1 MSDFERRLQE
11 RIGSHRQERAAAGAS
26 LFGASGTE
34 MPPPDL
40 GDAPFEDAIA
50 AYDDW
55 IEQRIRAWRGEETAV
70 PETPELLLPALPT
83 TGGSASGA
91 LPEPQAARSSHQGRM
106 QPITRLEEMD
116 AFVRYAFAFDEFL
129 ADLQI
134 VFPPI
139 EACATLE
146 NFAEALARAVPEL
159 RPSMPRWLNEARQH
173 PAKHLPGSPLCAPA
187 QHIAGKGTYL
197 NLARLELNV
206 RSAAPEYER
215 LKAAVRAVAAER
227 WGHGFI
233 EQTTAWGS
241 DICSPEL
248 GQIHLLRRLGV
259 DPSPTNPI
267 TAAIAER
274 ESVLAESALFTSA
287 GWAAWIGDY
296 LAHRV
301 RAPEGSEPPQGV
313 SRLTLSQ
320 IWEALKRLSHL
331 IPLETW
337 AQILGAPILGLDRLY
352 DSISETL
359 RWLFM
364 TTSWEG
370 KMTNRYTR
378 RMQRITLTLEPLAQ
392 QHLNFSLQRALSHIT
407 LNKVEAHLGPML
419 VPYAVLLAA
428 NLDFHEEES
437 AERIHVWLEEDV
449 WQNVDARLIMLTK
462 LDRSVKHNVTTLMS
476 TAVHVLGL
484 TPLEG
489 MRWT

>member
-26 LFGASGTE
+26 LFGAAGTE

-55 IEQRIRAWRGEETAV
+55 VERRIRAWRGEEATE
-70 PETPELLLPALPT
+70 PEASEPLPT
-83 TGGSASGA
+83 PPAGKPASGR

-106 QPITRLEEMD
+106 RPITHLEEMD
-116 AFVRYAFAFDEFL
+116 AFVRYAFAFDEFI

-134 VFPPI
+134 AFPPI

-159 RPSMPRWLNEARQH
+159 RPSMPRWLNEVRQH
-173 PAKHLPGSPLCAPA
+173 PVERLPGNPLCAPA
-187 QHIAGKGTYL
+187 HHIAGAGTYL
-197 NLARLELNV
+197 NLARLELQ
-206 RSAAPEYER
+206 AYTPTPDYER
-215 LKAAVRAVAAER
+215 LKEAIRATGAAR
-227 WGHGFI
+227 WGYGFI
-233 EQTTAWGS
+233 EQYTAWGR
-241 DICSPEL
+241 DIRSPDL
-248 GQIHLLRRLGV
+248 AQIHLWRRLGV
-259 DPSPTNPI
+259 EPPTS
-267 TAAIAER
+267 AAAAR
-274 ESVLAESALFTSA
+274 ESALAESAFFTSA
-287 GWAAWIGDY
+287 GWASWIGDY

-301 RAPEGSEPPQGV
+301 RVPEAVQPPREAG
-313 SRLTLSQ
+313 RLTLSQ
-320 IWEALKRLSHL
+320 VWDAIKRLSRL

-337 AQILGAPILGLDRLY
+337 AQLLGAPILGLDQFY
-352 DSISETL
+352 EGISETL
-359 RWLFM
+359 RWLFLH
-364 TTSWEG
+364 TAWEG
-370 KMTNRYTR
+370 KITGWHTR
-378 RMQRITLTLEPLAQ
+378 RMQTITLALEPLAQ
-392 QHLNFSLQRALSHIT
+392 KHLRLSLHKEISRIT
-407 LNKVEAHLGPML
+407 LSRVEAHLGPML

-428 NLDFHEEES
+428 NLDFQEEQS
-437 AERIHVWLEEDV
+437 AERIRAWLEEDV
-449 WQNVDARLIMLTK
+449 WQNVDARLNMLTK